1 MEGPGET
8 RAGSGSGPAAERPAA
23 AARSTAE
30 RHSSRPVT
38 TAGRR
43 SARSDAAAGLRA
55 ALTAAVRGEVAFDTT
70 ARALMTM
77 DASNYRRVPLGVV
90 APRDADDVA
99 AVLTVCR
106 EHGVPVVAR
115 GGGTS
120 IAGQAT
126 GTGVVLDFTR
136 HMNRLLALDPEA
148 RTAVV
153 QPGLVLDRLQ
163 DAAAPHGLRFGP
175 DPSTHSR
182 CTLGGMIG
190 NNSCGSHSV
199 AWGTTADSVRE
210 LSVLDGRGGAR
221 RPGQGWSGAPDGLR
235 ALVEGELA
243 LLRTGFPDLP
253 RRISGYALDA
263 LLPERGADVAR
274 AFCSSEGT
282 LGVLT
287 EAVVRLVE
295 APRARALAVLGYADE
310 SAAAEAAPALLPYG
324 PLTVE
329 GMAAD
334 LVPPGTPGLPAGGAW
349 LFVETGGDT
358 AAEARAHA
366 AAIVRAADAADALV
380 VTDPAAQRA
389 LWRVRE
395 DASGTATR
403 MPDGSEAWPGWEDCA
418 VPPARLGA
426 YLRDFRGLLRAHELR
441 GTPYGHFGDGCIH
454 VRIDFDLLTGPG
466 VARFR
471 RFSEDLADLVVSH
484 GGSLSGEHGDGQA
497 RAELLPRMYG
507 PDLIALFERAKALW
521 DPDDLLNPGMLV
533 RPAPLDTNLRF
544 APLPREPVPVVFGY
558 PEDGGD
564 FSAAVRRCVGV
575 AKCRTTGPGPGSG
588 AVMCPSFRATGE
600 EEHSTRGRARL
611 LHEMLAGEV
620 ITDGWRSP
628 EVRDALDLCLSCKGC
643 RSDCPVGVD
652 MATYKAEFLH
662 HHYAGRRRPAA
673 HYTMG
678 RLPVWLHLIARTR
691 TAGLVN
697 LLAGVV
703 PLAGLAKRL
712 GGIAGERDL
721 PRLATVPFSRWY
733 RGWAGQ
739 RDAGVEREE
748 GVGPDDGAE
757 WVEGV
762 GPDEGVERV
771 EGVGPDEGVE
781 WVEWGE
787 RDRPE
792 ARAPRWGPRQVL
804 RPPRPEQLAAGTLDE
819 AGLRAGDEAEHGAG
833 DEAEHGAG
841 DEAGLRMGDGAGLG
855 AGDGAGLRAEAE
867 AGLPAGA
874 EDGERDGDGGD
885 VYRRPPATVLLWTDT
900 FTEYL
905 SPSVGRAALRVLEA
919 AGLEVI
925 VPPTPR
931 TRRKPAWLKRRRAS
945 REPDPTQ
952 GGPARTPFTSR
963 KGRLCCGL
971 TYIST
976 GQLDQAR
983 AVLRRTL
990 DLLDPF
996 LAPAPA
1002 LAPEAALEAGPELA
1016 PPGLPLVVLEPS
1028 CAATLRSDL
1037 PELLH
1042 DDPRAA
1048 RVAASVVTFAEAL
1061 ERYAPG
1067 WTPPA
1072 LDRPVVGQTHCHQHA
1087 VLGDTPDR
1095 RLRAAAGLTGD
1106 LSGGCCGLAGNFGF
1120 EKGHYEVSVA
1130 CAEEQ
1135 LLPAV
1140 RAAPEDTLILADGF
1154 SCRTQLEHLAGRR
1167 GAHLAEVLADGL
1179 DRGERGEG

>member
-1 MEGPGET
+1 MTDLGEV
-8 RAGSGSGPAAERPAA
+8 RAGLE
-23 AARSTAE
+23 
-30 RHSSRPVT
+30 
-38 TAGRR
+38 
-43 SARSDAAAGLRA
+43 AGLR
-55 ALTAAVRGEVAFDTT
+55 AAVRGEVAFDAT
-70 ARALMTM
+70 ARALTTM

-99 AVLTVCR
+99 AVLSVCR

-136 HMNRLLALDPEA
+136 HMNRLVSLDPEG
-148 RTAVV
+148 RRAVV

-163 DAAAPHGLRFGP
+163 EAAAPHGLRFGP

-199 AWGTTADSVRE
+199 AWGTTADSVQE
-210 LSVLDGRGGAR
+210 LSVISGTGDLL
-221 RPGQGWSGAPDGLR
+221 RPGRDWAGAPAGLR

-243 LLRTGFPDLP
+243 RLRTDFPSLSRLP

-263 LLPERGADVAR
+263 LLPENGADVAR
-274 AFCSSEGT
+274 SFCGSEGT

-287 EAVVRLVE
+287 EAVVRLVQ
-295 APRARALAVLGYADE
+295 APRARALAVLAYADE
-310 SAAAEAAPALLPYG
+310 SAAAEAAAGLLSYR

-334 LVPPGTPGLPAGGAW
+334 LVREGAGLPRGGAW
-349 LFVETGGDT
+349 LFVETGGDSS
-358 AAEARAHA
+358 AEARARA
-366 AAIVRAADAADALV
+366 EAVVRAADVVDALV
-380 VTDPAAQRA
+380 VADPAAQRT
-389 LWRVRE
+389 LWRIRE

-426 YLRDFRGLLRAHELR
+426 YLRDFRALLSAHGLR

-454 VRIDFDLLTGPG
+454 VRIDFDLLSDAG

-471 RFSEDLADLVVSH
+471 RFSQELADLVVSH

-497 RAELLPRMYG
+497 RAEMLPRMYG
-507 PDLIALFERAKALW
+507 QEAVRLFERAKGVW

-533 RPAPLDTNLRF
+533 RPAPLDSNLRF
-544 APLPREPVPVVFGY
+544 AVLPRKPVDVAFGY

-575 AKCRTTGPGPGSG
+575 AKCRATTAGSHSGSG
-588 AVMCPSFRATGE
+588 SGVMCPSFRATGE

-620 ITDGWRSP
+620 VTDGWRST

-673 HYTMG
+673 HYALG
-678 RLPVWLHLIARTR
+678 WLPVWLRTVARLR
-691 TAGLVN
+691 AARLVN
-697 LLAGVV
+697 SLAAVG
-703 PLAGLAKRL
+703 PLARLAKRL
-712 GGIAGERDL
+712 GGIAGEREI
-721 PRLATVPFSRWY
+721 PRLAREPFSRW
-733 RGWAGQ
+733 WARRRVPDGA
-739 RDAGVEREE
+739 RAGGGE
-748 GVGPDDGAE
+748 GVGS
-757 WVEGV
+757 
-762 GPDEGVERV
+762 
-771 EGVGPDEGVE
+771 
-781 WVEWGE
+781 
-787 RDRPE
+787 
-792 ARAPRWGPRQVL
+792 
-804 RPPRPEQLAAGTLDE
+804 
-819 AGLRAGDEAEHGAG
+819 GAG
-833 DEAEHGAG
+833 
-841 DEAGLRMGDGAGLG
+841 
-855 AGDGAGLRAEAE
+855 
-867 AGLPAGA
+867 P
-874 EDGERDGDGGD
+874 
-885 VYRRPPATVLLWTDT
+885 VVILWPDT

-905 SPSVGRAALRVLEA
+905 SPSVGRAAVRVLEE
-919 AGLEVI
+919 AGLTVAL
-925 VPPTPR
+925 PPTVHWARAPIGDGRSR
-931 TRRKPAWLKRRRAS
+931 TARAAL
-945 REPDPTQ
+945 
-952 GGPARTPFTSR
+952 GPALRRDRP
-963 KGRLCCGL
+963 CCGL

-976 GQLDQAR
+976 GQLDRAR

-990 DLLDPF
+990 DLMEPVLDSG
-996 LAPAPA
+996 API
-1002 LAPEAALEAGPELA
+1002 
-1016 PPGLPLVVLEPS
+1016 VVLEPS
-1028 CAATLRSDL
+1028 CAAALRTDV

-1048 RVAASVVTFAEAL
+1048 QLASRIRTFAETLA
-1061 ERYAPG
+1061 EHAPH

-1072 LDRPVVGQTHCHQHA
+1072 VNRPVVGQTHCHQHA
-1087 VLGDTPDR
+1087 VLGDTAER
-1095 RLRAAAGLTGD
+1095 RLREAAGLTGE

-1120 EKGHYEVSVA
+1120 EQGHYDVSTA

-1140 RAAPEDTLILADGF
+1140 RAATRDAVILADGF
-1154 SCRTQLEHLAGRR
+1154 SCRTQLEQLAGRKGR
-1167 GAHLAEVLADGL
+1167 HLAEVLAEGL
-1179 DRGERGEG
+1179 AGALEERPGQPRGRHPST